1 MDKFKIVGLEG
12 KSRRIVVEAQFS
24 PKEIEI
30 DKAVPWQVQ
39 AKKGP
44 ADLEFNAGEP
54 MTMDVELLFDGFE
67 SASPIQSEIDKLHA
81 LSDIDATL
89 KRPPKV
95 KVVWGQEG
103 AEGMMPPFQAVIAA
117 LSVKYVM
124 FGANGVPLRATVR
137 LKFKEANDLSV
148 GKPP

>member
-12 KSRRIVVEAQFS
+12 KSRRVVVEAQFN
-24 PKEIEI
+24 PKEIGF

-44 ADLEFNAGEP
+44 ADLEFNAGQP
-54 MTMDVELLFDGFE
+54 MTMDLELLFDGFQ
-67 SASPIQSEIDKLHA
+67 SASSIQGEIDKLHT
-81 LSDIDATL
+81 LSGVDATL

-103 AEGMMPPFQAVIAA
+103 AEGMMPAFQAVIEA
-117 LSVKYVM
+117 LSVKYIM
-124 FGANGVPLRATVR
+124 FGENGAPLRATVR
-137 LKFKEANDLSV
+137 LKFKEANDLAV
-148 GKPP
+148 GKP